1 MGFHRRSLR
10 TPDPHRY
17 GGHVSSDV
25 LATATPNGGQVRRP
39 RQEETFRKLITAA
52 LDTLRAASH
61 ADLTVRAVAA
71 RAQVAPA
78 TAYTYFSSKN
88 HLVAEVY
95 LDLVRRVPFFN
106 DVNEARLDRVQQALR
121 SLALVV
127 ADEPEVAAACTTALL
142 SNDATVRGVRDRIG
156 AEIHN
161 RIKSALGPEADSR
174 TVAAL
179 EMSYFGALVHAG
191 SGAFTYRQIADRLG
205 YVVGLILGGDD
216 AGRAAARGGADTSD
230 PGGDD
235 AGRAAAAHTAGDA

>member
-1 MGFHRRSLR
+1 M
-10 TPDPHRY
+10 
-17 GGHVSSDV
+17 V
-25 LATATPNGGQVRRP
+25 
-39 RQEETFRKLITAA
+39 AA
-52 LDTLRAASH
+52 LDTLRASSY

-71 RAQVAPA
+71 RANVAPA

-95 LDLVRRVPFFN
+95 LDLVRQVPFFT
-106 DVNEARLDRVQQALR
+106 DVNDTRLSRVQQTLR

-142 SNDATVRGVRDRIG
+142 SNDNAVRPVRDRIG
-156 AEIHN
+156 TEIHK
-161 RIKSALGPEADSR
+161 RIKSALGPSALGPSALGPSALGPSALGPSALGPQGDAQ

-205 YVVGLILGGDD
+205 YVVSLILGGDD
-216 AGRAAARGGADTSD
+216 G
-230 PGGDD
+230 
-235 AGRAAAAHTAGDA
+235 